1 MSGVFGGGSA
11 STTRKNELAA
21 FGDLSN
27 AMYFGQ
33 YSGQPMVSGA
43 AGGLGTAQTFAQS
56 LMSGQPGAML
66 APQISTIQQQAGQ
79 QRATGAQFGTR
90 SGGTAAA
97 NQAIGTNVNT
107 EIDNLIGQLTGTGL
121 SADITASQALGQ
133 LGTTVTGQG
142 VQAASN
148 LANVTAQEYANIKAQ
163 QNQNISGALQMA
175 ALVALA

>member
-1 MSGVFGGGSA
+1 
-11 STTRKNELAA
+11 
-21 FGDLSN
+21 
-27 AMYFGQ
+27 
-33 YSGQPMVSGA
+33 
-43 AGGLGTAQTFAQS
+43 
-56 LMSGQPGAML
+56 ML